1 MYHTGKMRM
10 KYKKINYI
18 NTKYKHCTD
27 RKWVRGQLQA
37 SFDKKKETP
46 IFFYIIDFFKVNCFT
61 RVAQLGDSISCQ
73 KSQVSHIHDKRTA
86 KIHVG
91 HILSLRD

>member
-1 MYHTGKMRM
+1 MRSQWTNSIIW
-10 KYKKINYI
+10 YEN
-18 NTKYKHCTD
+18 
-27 RKWVRGQLQA
+27 RG
-37 SFDKKKETP
+37 TH
-46 IFFYIIDFFKVNCFT
+46 FFYIIDFLKVNCFT

-73 KSQVSHIHDKRTA
+73 KSQVSHIHDKETA